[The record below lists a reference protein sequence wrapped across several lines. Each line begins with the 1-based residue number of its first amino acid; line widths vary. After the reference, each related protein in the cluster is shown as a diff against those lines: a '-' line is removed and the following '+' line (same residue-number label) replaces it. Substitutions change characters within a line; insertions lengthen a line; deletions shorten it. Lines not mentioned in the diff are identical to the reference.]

1 MSEGYKTHD
10 IWFCAAIQYAYD
22 ESVLVRIETQ
32 AGNFGRDVQNFYL
45 SIDAQDA
52 ATLQKTFQDGEF
64 AISDLKSFV
73 RTYSFLTRR
82 LREMKKR
89 GETSWVSP
97 GWIAGRG

>member
-1 MSEGYKTHD
+1 MNGFTTHD
-10 IWFCAAIQYAYD
+10 IWFCSAIQYAWGED
-22 ESVLVRIETQ
+22 VLTRIETQ
-32 AGNFGRDVQNFYL
+32 PGNYGRDVQNFYL
-45 SIDAQDA
+45 SIDAQEA
-52 ATLQKTFQDGEF
+52 AALQKTFQDGEF

-97 GWIAGRG
+97 EWVAGRD